1 MCGSVGSARG
11 ARLSHCSLQ
20 HAADVRALQARYIEA
35 LQKKAQFREKEQ
47 ERIYER
53 LQRKEADNDRE
64 TCGPTAVVLAA
75 RRTSIQRTHSV
86 GEPNLPGASAHRA
99 LS

>member
-1 MCGSVGSARG
+1 MWASRQREG
-11 ARLSHCSLQ
+11 ARLSRGSLR

-64 TCGPTAVVLAA
+64 TCGPTAAVLAA
-75 RRTSIQRTHSV
+75 RRTFHSAHALCGRTC
-86 GEPNLPGASAHRA
+86 LGASAHRA